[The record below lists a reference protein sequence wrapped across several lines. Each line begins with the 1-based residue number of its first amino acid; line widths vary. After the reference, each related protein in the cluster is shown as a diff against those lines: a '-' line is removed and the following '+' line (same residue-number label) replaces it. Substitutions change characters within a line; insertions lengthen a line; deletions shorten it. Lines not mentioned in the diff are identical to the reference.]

1 MIPAVALA
9 SPSEVIKDCAKDS
22 KLDKSYSQA
31 DLAAALKQ
39 LPADVDEYTDCRD
52 VIRRAQL
59 GAGSSGGGGGGSTGS
74 GSTGSSTGG
83 GTAGTP
89 APSAAQALA
98 TATPTER
105 AAIQKAFDGAQ
116 QPVQVDGQT
125 LTPQSLSTGDLAKT
139 NSIPTPLIIVLILLG
154 LGSAG
159 GLAVVRKS
167 R

>member
-22 KLDKSYSQA
+22 KLDKTYSQA

-39 LPADVDEYTDCRD
+39 LPADVDEYTDCHD

-59 GAGSSGGGGGGSTGS
+59 GAGSSGSHGGSTGS
-74 GSTGSSTGG
+74 SGSTTGG
-83 GTAGTP
+83 GSAAGP

-98 TATPTER
+98 TATPQER
-105 AAIQKAFDGAQ
+105 AAIQKAFDGGQA
-116 QPVQVDGQT
+116 PVKIGGQT
-125 LTPQSLSTGDLAKT
+125 LSPQSLGTGDPTKSH
-139 NSIPTPLIIVLILLG
+139 SIPTPLIIVLILLG

-159 GLAVVRKS
+159 GIAVVRKS